1 MIVGIGTDLAEVE
14 RIAAALAEYGEQFER
29 RVFTDEE
36 IAYCRRTPRRMAERY
51 AARFAAKEA
60 FSKALGTGMRMG
72 VAWRD
77 IGVRRALGGRP
88 VLELRGR
95 AAELCRGMVAHLSI
109 THTDTTA
116 MAVVV
121 LEQGPA
127 QTHS

>member
-14 RIAAALAEYGEQFER
+14 RIARALATYGEQFER
-29 RVFTDEE
+29 RVFSDEE
-36 IAYCRRTPRRMAERY
+36 IAYCRSTPGRMAERY

-77 IGVRRALGGRP
+77 IVVRRAMGGRP
-88 VLELRGR
+88 MLELHGR
-95 AAELCRGMVAHLSI
+95 AAQLAVGMRTHLSL
-109 THTDTTA
+109 THTDATA

-121 LEQGPA
+121 LEQD
-127 QTHS
+127 